1 MSSADAGVLQRQK
14 AKVKRQ
20 KSVPVLLFTFAL
32 TAERSHSG
40 LVHRSRKPEWL
51 YGHRGFESHPLRHV
65 LADCQLMVAD
75 WLFVR
80 TELASELI
88 NRQSKIGNPGKVQE
102 WFNWQHWKCCE
113 RGTVPWVRIPP
124 FPP

>member
-20 KSVPVLLFTFAL
+20 TSVPVFLFTFYL

-51 YGHRGFESHPLRHV
+51 YGHRGFESHPLRH
-65 LADCQLMVAD
+65 C
-75 WLFVR
+75 VR
-80 TELASELI
+80 TTCGSGWLIVKKAWPLEINRPLPQGGSDSWRGARVVELAALEML
-88 NRQSKIGNPGKVQE
+88 
-102 WFNWQHWKCCE
+102 
-113 RGTVPWVRIPP
+113 
-124 FPP
+124 

>member
-51 YGHRGFESHPLRHV
+51 YGHRGFESHPLRHFI
-65 LADCQLMVAD
+65 ADCRLPISD
-75 WLFVR
+75 WLAIDSW
-80 TELASELI
+80 TQLA
-88 NRQSKIGNPGKVQE
+88 IGN
-102 WFNWQHWKCCE
+102 WKSAISE
-113 RGTVPWVRIPP
+113 RCRSGLTGSTGNAVCGNAPWVRIPP